1 MSERIDSEQIDHKQ
15 GGEIL
20 TVVERAQ
27 ASVESVLDSY
37 IGQNYY
43 RLNHFV
49 SQTNLVEYNS
59 APFMSLYGGD
69 GERYEY
75 FVLPATLKAKGEEIK
90 EWALVLELPKPSQ
103 KERERRLVGSKE
115 RLSALKEWV
124 REASTDLKFGV
135 VKIKATSDSITPHNV
150 IPISEFDQSNNDVP
164 AQILSSFEEGLE
176 LGKTKFFG
184 LEQLLQAPEKE
195 TRRRRIAK
203 TAISIL
209 NGGKTPPGF

>member
-1 MSERIDSEQIDHKQ
+1 MSERIDSGQIDHKQ

-20 TVVERAQ
+20 PVVERAQ

-49 SQTNLVEYNS
+49 SETNLVEYNS

-75 FVLPATLKAKGEEIK
+75 FVLPATIK
-90 EWALVLELPKPSQ
+90 SEDRNWALVLKLPGPSQ

-115 RLSALKEWV
+115 RLNALKEWI
-124 REASTDLKFGV
+124 REASTTDREFGV
-135 VKIKATSDSITPHNV
+135 VKAKYVSDPITPHNV

-184 LEQLLQAPEKE
+184 LERLLQAPEKE

-203 TAISIL
+203 TAISLL
-209 NGGKTPPGF
+209 NGGKTPPGFQV